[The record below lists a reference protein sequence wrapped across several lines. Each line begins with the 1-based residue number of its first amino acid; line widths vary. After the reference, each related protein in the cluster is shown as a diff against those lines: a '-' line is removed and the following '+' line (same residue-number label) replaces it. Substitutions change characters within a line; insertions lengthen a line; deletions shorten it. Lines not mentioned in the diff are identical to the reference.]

1 MGLIFRGIYSGMN
14 KKQAQAEYLSL
25 LNKKLDDEEKIIED
39 AKKRG
44 IWKDGLDTNRELFK
58 ELDVEFSKK
67 VMELKAKSKGE
78 GA

>member
-1 MGLIFRGIYSGMN
+1 MN
-14 KKQAQAEYLSL
+14 REQVQAEYLDL
-25 LNKKLDDEEKIIED
+25 LNKKLDEEEKIIED

-58 ELDVEFSKK
+58 DLDVEFKRK
-67 VMELKAKSKGE
+67 IMELKTKSQGE

>member
-1 MGLIFRGIYSGMN
+1 MN
-14 KKQAQAEYLSL
+14 REQAQAEYLDL
-25 LNKKLDDEEKIIED
+25 LNKKLDEEEKIIED

-58 ELDVEFSKK
+58 DLDVEFSRKI
-67 VMELKAKSKGE
+67 MELKTKSQGE

>member
-1 MGLIFRGIYSGMN
+1 MN
-14 KKQAQAEYLSL
+14 REQVQAEYLDL
-25 LNKKLDDEEKIIED
+25 LNKKLDEEEKIIED

-58 ELDVEFSKK
+58 DLDVEFSRKIK
-67 VMELKAKSKGE
+67 ELKTKSQGE

>member
-1 MGLIFRGIYSGMN
+1 MN
-14 KKQAQAEYLSL
+14 REQVQAEYLDL
-25 LNKKLDDEEKIIED
+25 LNKKLDEEEKIIED

-58 ELDVEFSKK
+58 DLDVEFSRKI
-67 VMELKAKSKGE
+67 MELKTKSQGE